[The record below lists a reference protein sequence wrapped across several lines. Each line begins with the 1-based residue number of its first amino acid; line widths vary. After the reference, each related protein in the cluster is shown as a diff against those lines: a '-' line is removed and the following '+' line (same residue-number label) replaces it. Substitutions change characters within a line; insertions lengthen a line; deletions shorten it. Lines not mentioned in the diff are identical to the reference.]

1 MVKEQ
6 VGQDEFGRRG
16 GTDPLLEI
24 GGNNGGE
31 PVLASQEFEIG
42 IGNAGLAVDKKE
54 AGSMAAVWESLWQYI
69 GEEVS
74 VTTTEVDQAGGGT
87 IGVSFLK
94 PLKPEAG
101 LAEERVKAL
110 KITSAG
116 QGGRVG

>member
-1 MVKEQ
+1 LK
-6 VGQDEFGRRG
+6 
-16 GTDPLLEI
+16 I
-24 GGNNGGE
+24 AGNDGGE
-31 PVLASQEFEIG
+31 PVLAAQEFESG
-42 IGNAGLAVDKKE
+42 IGDARLAIDKKKT
-54 AGSMAAVWESLWQYI
+54 GSMSTVWKSLWQYV

-101 LAEERVKAL
+101 LAEERVEAL